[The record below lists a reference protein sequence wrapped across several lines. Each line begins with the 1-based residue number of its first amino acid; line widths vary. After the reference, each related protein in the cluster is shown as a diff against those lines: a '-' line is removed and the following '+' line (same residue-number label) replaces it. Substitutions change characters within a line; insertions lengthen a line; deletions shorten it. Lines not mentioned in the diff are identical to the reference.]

1 MKLPTLLFLI
11 VLVFGPVFSQG
22 KKASEELQR
31 TALQSSPAGIQDRA
45 GGLHNKSNIG
55 SFFEN
60 RGKLYARTRAQGPS
74 GEYPIGSGREYIY
87 RINPMVGIPANV
99 IQGRY
104 TQNEEW
110 EAAYG
115 YHNRDSA
122 KVAFS
127 DKPFTWPPTGWPVK
141 DDQGNPRFVSDQDSY
156 CVYNDSNNT
165 RHILGIEVRQT
176 GYAFGLKLVKDMIF
190 FIYEVINTSSTRYD
204 SLYFGMY
211 IDLDVGNAPGGVAEY
226 SDDRLGINRALRL
239 VYFYDADNFS
249 SEWPGGPPGYFG
261 YAFLKTPSVNGLE
274 VGWTDFHYNLYD
286 DDLDRDSVQYG
297 IMSSSVSL
305 MNSSL
310 GPRYFHLGSNAPN
323 PHFDDTATVPLTGL
337 DLVAMMASGPYTL
350 PPGDTLRFV
359 TAMVAG
365 ANLQAITENTQRA
378 YDLMASGF
386 TSPRPPEPAPRIRVV
401 AGDGKVFI
409 SWDDQAERSRDQL
422 TGRYD
427 FEGYRLYKSIDLGQ
441 HWDQIDRNA
450 QPTIGPDPVPLA
462 QFDKINGIGDDVGLQ
477 YSYVDSNVIN
487 GWEYWY
493 SITAYDAGDSLVPS
507 LENPRGNDAEAPNL
521 GIAIPRT
528 RAAGRMPVTASSVT
542 QSGTGNANVVV
553 AVEPNDVPDAADR
566 TYTISFAP
574 MVTIENGNLRT
585 LTSVNVGMHEPT
597 TAHTFSLR
605 FLSPTTYRLRDLT
618 TGSVLVANGAY
629 TSGSPITFSGLTL
642 TLTDTSSFPDQRP
655 EAGDSLLIHP
665 GIRVV
670 AGGNEVMS
678 LRPLLYSTR
687 LSTIN
692 NVVLTVVPIGPI
704 QRIQQIQGTNPLTV
718 RATITDARLVPD
730 GPFRLHV
737 LAAFGDSVR
746 TYLRVELRN
755 AADSLISWRDSLRSG
770 DVITGIGFTLQ
781 VTFDAT
787 HVPTAGTIVEIQ
799 TVQQRLV
806 TYNDSFTFTT
816 YGARIDNAAAARELD
831 NVKVVPNPYIIS
843 SLYER
848 EFGALRREPIRQLK
862 FNNLPPKCTI
872 YIFTIAG
879 DKVQTLHHDSDN
891 GTETWDMRGAGGREI
906 APGIY
911 LYLVTTDAAE
921 KLGRFAVIK

>member
-1 MKLPTLLFLI
+1 MKLPTTLVLI
-11 VLVFGPVFSQG
+11 VLLFGAVLGQD
-22 KKASEELQR
+22 KKAREELQR
-31 TALQSSPAGIQDRA
+31 IASYNSPAGIQDRA

-87 RINPMVGIPANV
+87 RINPMVGIPGNV

-122 KVAFS
+122 KIAFS
-127 DKPFTWPPTGWPVK
+127 DKPFTWPATGWPVK
-141 DDQGNPRFVSDQDSY
+141 DNQGNSRFVSDQDSY

-165 RHILGIEVRQT
+165 RQVLGIEVRQT

-190 FIYEVINTSSTRYD
+190 FTYEIINTSPNRYD

-211 IDLDVGNAPGGVAEY
+211 LDLDIGNAPGGVPEY
-226 SDDRLGINRALRL
+226 ADDRLGINRALRL
-239 VYFYDADNFS
+239 LHFYDADNFS

-261 YAFLKTPSVNGLE
+261 YAFLQTPLVNGVE

-323 PHFDDTATVPLTGL
+323 PHFDDTATVPMTGL
-337 DLVAMMASGPYTL
+337 DLVAMMSSGPYTL
-350 PPGDTLRFV
+350 LPGDTLRFV
-359 TAMVAG
+359 TVMVAG
-365 ANLQAITENTQRA
+365 ANLQAITQNTQRA
-378 YDLMASGF
+378 YDLLAAGF
-386 TSPRPPEPAPRIRVV
+386 TSPRPPEPAPTIRVV
-401 AGDGKVFI
+401 AGDRTVFI
-409 SWDDQAERSRDQL
+409 SWDNAAEGSRDQL

-450 QPTIGPDPVPLA
+450 QPNIGPDPVPLA
-462 QFDKINGIGDDVGLQ
+462 HFDKINGIGDDVGLQ

-487 GWEYWY
+487 GLEYWY

-507 LENPRGNDAEAPNL
+507 LENPRGNNPEAPNL
-521 GIAIPRT
+521 GIAIPRS
-528 RAAGRMPVTASSVT
+528 RAAGRTPVTASPVT
-542 QSGTGNANVVV
+542 QSGTGNANVIIG
-553 AVEPNDVPDAADR
+553 VEPSDVPEAADR
-566 TYTISFAP
+566 TYAISFAP

-585 LTSVNVGMHEPT
+585 LASVAVSTHELT

-605 FLSPTTYRLRDLT
+605 FLSPTTYRLRNLT
-618 TGSVLVANGAY
+618 TGTVLVANGTY
-629 TSGSPITFSGLTL
+629 TSGTPITFAGLTM

-670 AGGNEVMS
+670 TGGSEVMP
-678 LRPLLYSTR
+678 LRPLRYNTR
-687 LSTIN
+687 LATVN
-692 NVVLTVVPIGPI
+692 NIVLTIAPIEPL
-704 QRIQQIQGTNPLTV
+704 QSIQQTSGTNPLTV
-718 RATITDARLVPD
+718 RATVTNARQVPD

-737 LAAFGDSVR
+737 VSAFADSAR
-746 TYLRVELRN
+746 TYLHVELRN
-755 AADSLISWRDSLRSG
+755 AADSLVSRRDSLQSG
-770 DVITGIGFTLQ
+770 DVISGIGFMLH
-781 VTFDAT
+781 VSFDAT
-787 HVPTAGTIVEIQ
+787 RVPTAGTIVEIR
-799 TVQQRLV
+799 TVQQRMV
-806 TYNDSFTFTT
+806 TYADSFTFTT
-816 YGARIDNAAAARELD
+816 YGPRIDNTAVARELD

-872 YIFTIAG
+872 FIFTIAG
-879 DKVQTLHHDSDN
+879 DKVQTLYHDSDN
-891 GTETWDMRGAGGREI
+891 GTETWDLRGAGGREI

-911 LYLVTTDAAE
+911 LYLVKTDTAE